1 MMLPHNTTVAVVD
14 GKTLNLF
21 QNSGHEGELSLKSV
35 PAPTLHAVN
44 AGSGGRHQSS
54 SGNPDASHQS
64 EDGFAAAAA
73 AWLNRQVLD
82 GKIEA
87 LVVIAAP
94 KTLGE
99 LRKHYHKQ
107 LEAVLE
113 GELSKDLVGRPVA
126 DVVAAIHHH

>member
-14 GKTLNLF
+14 GQSLNLF
-21 QNSGHEGELSLKSV
+21 HNGGHESELALKA
-35 PAPTLHAVN
+35 APSPVLHAGN

-54 SGNPDASHQS
+54 SGNPDNSHQS
-64 EDGFAAAAA
+64 EDAFAAAAA
-73 AWLNRQVLD
+73 GWLNRQVLD

-113 GELSKDLVGRPVA
+113 GELSKDLVGRPIAEVE
-126 DVVAAIHHH
+126 AAIHHH

>member
-14 GKTLNLF
+14 GQSLNLF
-21 QNSGHEGELSLKSV
+21 QNGGHEGELTLKAV
-35 PAPTLHAVN
+35 PSPTLHATN
-44 AGSGGRHQSS
+44 AGSGGRHYSS
-54 SGNPDASHQS
+54 SGNPDVHHQA

-73 AWLNRQVLD
+73 GWLNRQVLD

-126 DVVAAIHHH
+126 EIEAAIHHH